1 MTLTL
6 SAQDLFRTAY
16 ENRYTWDTAFPGY
29 RADLTLSQGD
39 EVYQGQVQVNSD
51 FTVTVTGIEESA
63 VKESVLHQL
72 RDVVTHRKRNDFEQ
86 VHGKNQFSF
95 GDRGSDDS
103 QAILVT
109 GDAMGSHYR
118 VRGEEICQ
126 VSRVMGPMA
135 FTIDTQKTFSTG
147 QGYIAVEYQAIF
159 RDAQTRELKAQRQFQ
174 ESYTNV
180 GGYYLPE
187 QQVIMAIA
195 PDGQQTTTIF
205 QFSHF
210 QLLTP

>member
-1 MTLTL
+1 MRLP
-6 SAQDLFRTAY
+6 
-16 ENRYTWDTAFPGY
+16 W
-29 RADLTLSQGD
+29 
-39 EVYQGQVQVNSD
+39 
-51 FTVTVTGIEESA
+51 
-63 VKESVLHQL
+63 
-72 RDVVTHRKRNDFEQ
+72 
-86 VHGKNQFSF
+86 
-95 GDRGSDDS
+95 
-103 QAILVT
+103 
-109 GDAMGSHYR
+109 
-118 VRGEEICQ
+118 
-126 VSRVMGPMA
+126 VMGPMA

-147 QGYIAVEYQAIF
+147 HGYIAVEYQAIF